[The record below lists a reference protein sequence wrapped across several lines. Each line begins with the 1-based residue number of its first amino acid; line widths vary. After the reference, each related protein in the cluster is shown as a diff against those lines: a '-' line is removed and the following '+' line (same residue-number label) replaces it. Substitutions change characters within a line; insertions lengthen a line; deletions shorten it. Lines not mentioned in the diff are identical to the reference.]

1 MVKKNNKFN
10 IYQIVSV
17 LLVLILVLST
27 VLPVYATEQKEFI
40 TSGTCGDKLK
50 WSYSAGTLTI
60 TGEGAM
66 TDFREPDM
74 APWYPVRDQ
83 ITRLVL
89 SDKITTIGNLA
100 FYECTGLRSVILPDS
115 VNKIGSYAFAECT
128 GLESIKL
135 GNTLSEIRR
144 AAFYNC
150 KKLVSVRFPYS
161 LKKIDNIA
169 FFNCEALTTIT
180 IPSYLSEMGVSVFAY
195 CKNLIIAEIN
205 ANLKYVP
212 EWTFYGCEKL
222 SIVTLPETVKSVE
235 RYAFKNCTDLCNVY
249 FSGTE
254 ENRSEIKNC
263 IVEDL
268 PQFVHYGAVTNGTP
282 SESNMS
288 STYTESED
296 GSVVQTNTTV
306 TENDSMTVV
315 TTIEHSYVKD
325 SEQTGTYD
333 IDIKVSLEDKN
344 SWTDAKNTVN
354 QILKSTNATLSD
366 QAGTIDTDV
375 IVYVK
380 EGSLDNNF
388 LADMANRDMTLT
400 VVTPNGSTWRVDCS
414 ETKKTDIVGKTDYSY
429 TVEEASGNSRDKLG
443 TDDCYKV
450 TFTESAKL
458 NAEVIIKLPQSE
470 TNSNA
475 FLYQVEK
482 DGTHTRLQ
490 AVAVD
495 NSGNAHFYLASVND
509 KTEYVIGVNVP
520 NEKTDDV
527 IIPDELLAQYGAIER
542 LEKIEYVT
550 TGLESSWGLGFKQ
563 VTWIMIGVLV
573 GCAVV
578 VGVFMGIMNKRKQKK
593 IMSGGN

>member
-1 MVKKNNKFN
+1 MFFKKKNKLEKRVKTKRELFVEYLKKFFLWLLGTFIVAVALELFLLPNK
-10 IYQIVSV
+10 IIDGGVIGISMMVSYITKQN
-17 LLVLILVLST
+17 LGLLILLINIPFILFALKSLGKRFVINTFIAT
-27 VLPVYATEQKEFI
+27 VMLAVATN
-40 TSGTCGDKLK
+40 
-50 WSYSAGTLTI
+50 
-60 TGEGAM
+60 
-66 TDFREPDM
+66 
-74 APWYPVRDQ
+74 
-83 ITRLVL
+83 
-89 SDKITTIGNLA
+89 ITT
-100 FYECTGLRSVILPDS
+100 
-115 VNKIGSYAFAECT
+115 
-128 GLESIKL
+128 
-135 GNTLSEIRR
+135 
-144 AAFYNC
+144 
-150 KKLVSVRFPYS
+150 
-161 LKKIDNIA
+161 
-169 FFNCEALTTIT
+169 
-180 IPSYLSEMGVSVFAY
+180 
-195 CKNLIIAEIN
+195 
-205 ANLKYVP
+205 
-212 EWTFYGCEKL
+212 
-222 SIVTLPETVKSVE
+222 
-235 RYAFKNCTDLCNVY
+235 
-249 FSGTE
+249 
-254 ENRSEIKNC
+254 
-263 IVEDL
+263 
-268 PQFVHYGAVTNGTP
+268 HYGAVTNGTP

-542 LEKIEYVT
+542 LEEIEYVT

-578 VGVFMGIMNKRKQKK
+578 VGVFMGLMNKRKQKK